1 MRKLLITLLL
11 CMLVSPVLALTMS
24 SATVDAWQT
33 VAAGTMNEGNI
44 TDISTSASTYIAI
57 QYTGEAG
64 QDLLAGDLVFAV
76 EIAESDVG
84 PWILYRNIFAIGL
97 TTLGDTISGT
107 EAAGQEVVTL
117 TDASTDGFDTIGLKW
132 FILDGTI
139 ANSEVVRTK
148 SASSNNLTLVDV
160 TLNEHTNSVVINEV
174 HEIIV
179 SIPVGFKKVRISPIN
194 ADATCDA
201 YYTVI
206 LAETAL

>member
-11 CMLVSPVLALTMS
+11 CMLASNVSALTMS

-33 VAAGTMNEGNI
+33 VASGTMNEGNI
-44 TDISTSASTYIAI
+44 TDISTSVSTFVAI

-64 QDLLAGDLVFAV
+64 QDLAAGDLEFMV
-76 EIAESDVG
+76 EIAESDAG
-84 PWILYRNIFAIGL
+84 PWILYQAISAVGL

-117 TDASTDGFDTIGLKW
+117 VDASTDGFDTIGLKW

-148 SASSNNLTLVDV
+148 SASGNDLTLVDL
-160 TLNEHTNSVVINEV
+160 TLNAHTNSVVINEV
-174 HEIIV
+174 HEVVV

-194 ADATCDA
+194 ADTTCDA
-201 YYTVI
+201 YYTVVI
-206 LAETAL
+206 AETVL